1 MRPKTDVI
9 YYRDPALPGIDICRV
24 AKSRHHFP
32 EHFHDDLY
40 IVSLILSGHCY
51 CLGKGHQD
59 QVSGPG
65 TVTLLNP
72 GQIHTGAPAG
82 NSRLDYAVCHFS
94 LEAMANLAHD
104 TCGRPEAEF
113 TAALVK
119 DPLISKVLA
128 HLFKIVMT
136 SQDSLEKEALM
147 VSAVHFILSRH
158 SLKKKRGHDRF
169 LRHQSVIRARQM
181 LAESLDQKLGLEKV
195 AKSVGLSRYHFLR
208 TFKKETGIS
217 PHLYRTLK
225 RVEAAKALLT
235 RKISPSQ
242 VALETGFFD
251 QSHFSNTFRRYVGA
265 TPKQYLAD
273 K

>member
-1 MRPKTDVI
+1 MKAKTDVI
-9 YYRDPALPGIDICRV
+9 YYRDPGLPGIDICRV
-24 AKSRHHFP
+24 AQSRHHFP

-51 CLGKGHQD
+51 CLGKGRQD

-72 GQIHTGAPAG
+72 GQIHTGAPAD

-94 LEAMANLAHD
+94 LEAMADLAH
-104 TCGRPEAEF
+104 EADGHSEVEF

-119 DPLISKVLA
+119 DPLASKLLA
-128 HLFKIVMT
+128 HLFKTMMT
-136 SQDSLEKEALM
+136 SQDCLEKEALM
-147 VSAVHFILSRH
+147 VSAVHFILSRY
-158 SLKKKRGHDRF
+158 SLKEKRGHGRF
-169 LRHQSVIRARQM
+169 LRHHSVIRARQM
-181 LAESLDQKLGLEKV
+181 LSESLDQKLGLEKV

-208 TFKKETGIS
+208 TFKKETGLS

-225 RVEAAKALLT
+225 RVEAAKPLLA
-235 RKISPSQ
+235 RGMPPSQ
-242 VALETGFFD
+242 VALETGFSD

-265 TPKQYLAD
+265 TPKQYLIN